1 MIKKNSQASVSEI
14 EIPQLNFV
22 VCVEN
27 QLYKNYLAKA
37 LNSFSSCNV
46 LFIDK
51 ANIAN
56 AVAENSDVIL
66 VLQSDDAEYQL
77 IEIASKLKR
86 VFSNE
91 IKIIF
96 LSLDY
101 ILEQEISAVVDK
113 FLQFPL
119 LVSLL

>member
-1 MIKKNSQASVSEI
+1 MIKKNSQSNISEK
-14 EIPQLNFV
+14 ESSQLNFV
-22 VCVEN
+22 VCIEN

-101 ILEQEISAVVDK
+101 ILGQEISAVVDK
-113 FLQFPL
+113 FL
-119 LVSLL
+119 